1 MQSVEVQFHAFVTLA
16 LEMSDQLHKQA
27 TLTWEKLFQY
37 LLAGRLGEFQIQPGR
52 LGEDGNNLSR

>member
-27 TLTWEKLFQY
+27 TLT
-37 LLAGRLGEFQIQPGR
+37 
-52 LGEDGNNLSR
+52 